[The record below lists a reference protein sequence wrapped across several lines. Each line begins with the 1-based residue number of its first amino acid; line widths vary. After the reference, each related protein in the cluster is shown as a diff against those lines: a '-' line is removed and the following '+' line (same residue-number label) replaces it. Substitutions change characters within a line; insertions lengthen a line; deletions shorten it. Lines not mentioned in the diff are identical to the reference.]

1 MNKDVS
7 DLCCVNSQCADYG
20 KRGAGNLSW
29 RKVYGHDKSRFVRC
43 RTCKMEFSERK
54 GTAFFRV
61 HIPAEK
67 AVAILKHVG
76 DGCGIR
82 QTGRMLDVSKDTV
95 TSILKRAGR
104 HAENVHNERARDLE
118 VNEVQFDEKWSFVG
132 KKRRPVRPKRSGG

>member
-1 MNKDVS
+1 MDTDVS
-7 DLCCVNSQCADYG
+7 DLRCVNSQCPDYG
-20 KRGAGNLSW
+20 KRGGGNLYC
-29 RKVYGHDKSRFVRC
+29 RKVYGHDQNRFVRC
-43 RTCKMEFSERK
+43 RTCKTEFSERK
-54 GTAFFRV
+54 GTALFGLHLPV
-61 HIPAEK
+61 EK

-104 HAENVHNERARDLE
+104 HAENVHNERARNLE
-118 VNEVQFDEKWSFVG
+118 LNEVQFDEKWSFVG